1 MNELLGMFGYE
12 EEITRE
18 AVEELQIKLL
28 PEEDEQLRTNVFNN
42 TAELEKNHPEVPTPE
57 ETPYVVQIPG
67 RYTLNLSLG
76 KQPTFCDVTTGF
88 PTK

>member
-67 RYTLNLSLG
+67 RYTVNLSLG
-76 KQPTFCDVTTGF
+76 KQPTFCGVTTGF

>member
-42 TAELEKNHPEVPTPE
+42 TAELEKNPSEVPTAE

-67 RYTLNLSLG
+67 RCTLNLSLG
-76 KQPTFCDVTTGF
+76 KQPTFCDVITGF

>member
-28 PEEDEQLRTNVFNN
+28 PEADENMQQMGSEPLQM
-42 TAELEKNHPEVPTPE
+42 EKDASITGENQVL
-57 ETPYVVQIPG
+57 VQIPG
-67 RYTLNLSLG
+67 W
-76 KQPTFCDVTTGF
+76 
-88 PTK
+88 

>member
-28 PEEDEQLRTNVFNN
+28 PEADENIQQMGSEPLQMDKGVSITGENQV
-42 TAELEKNHPEVPTPE
+42 L
-57 ETPYVVQIPG
+57 VQIPG
-67 RYTLNLSLG
+67 W
-76 KQPTFCDVTTGF
+76 
-88 PTK
+88 